1 MTAAGQGTKKKK
13 SICWKMFLNSKTTW
27 KHYFSIFTIVTSTN
41 QNAGKL
47 IGKPEDSQHVL
58 TDFIADFE
66 K

>member
-1 MTAAGQGTKKKK
+1 
-13 SICWKMFLNSKTTW
+13 MFLNSKMTW
-27 KHYFSIFTIVTSTN
+27 KHNFSIFTIVTSTN